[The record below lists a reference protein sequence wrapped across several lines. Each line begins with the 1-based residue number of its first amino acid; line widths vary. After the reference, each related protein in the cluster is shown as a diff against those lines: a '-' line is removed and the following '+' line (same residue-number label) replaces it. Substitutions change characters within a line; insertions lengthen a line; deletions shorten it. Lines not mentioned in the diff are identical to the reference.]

1 MSYLFENGSII
12 GQTLDYRST
21 TTTLIVD
28 EVNSAANV
36 EVVET
41 KSISVSST
49 ASGADVTGDNSASQS
64 LTLSSTLQEGDII
77 VVQTFMD
84 VGITDVD
91 DSGSSWVELI
101 GSGGSTNISN
111 INTQLVYKV
120 VASGNETTDKTVSW
134 DVADPSGGAVVVLV
148 RGGTATGLQSNYSAQ
163 NAASSNQ
170 FPSLSLSGVTSG
182 VALLFSAMDD
192 QPTSSISSFPSGF
205 TTAES
210 FSAGTTGDGCR
221 IYAGYEEGVTS
232 INGPSIEYNTAD
244 SIVNVSVLI
253 PIDEVTRT
261 AKTNSGVWDT
271 ESVYNDISF
280 VPSAATSATT
290 RTVTP
295 ITVTFMGEAYN
306 GEEDAASNTVSKEI
320 GPIVTGD
327 IFIAV
332 VHAESNTEITS
343 PTIDFQGEGFFTED
357 ASIIGGSSN
366 NIHAGIYRYTATDN
380 FNDKF
385 INLQYDN
392 DIENASLQVYKVS
405 DAAIQST
412 GSADIDLSLSLFSS
426 NAVTGGTGS
435 GLSATLNN
443 ITSNN
448 CVAFLSGYIDHS
460 NTSTDS
466 TFSTTSGTLT
476 EIDGV
481 YNASSNL
488 GRGDIGIIA
497 NPIHSA
503 VIDYTSDIDNPTG
516 VLAAAVYGVSQES
529 KTAASITPAAGY
541 VQELAVL
548 DDYFNYNVGASA
560 SRTIDISGATG
571 FNEVILFTFSA
582 RYAGSGTPPVADIN
596 SSATNYTA
604 IDTLNSGTFAAVFGG
619 TAVQDVEIAV
629 VTGSTSVTAQIDNSG
644 GSFTIVDRIAAVA
657 FEGLTSSATIHDS
670 AIDYSG
676 ASTITD
682 TINVVAGGLLI
693 ILAADGIDQTITETT
708 SLLGTITEGT
718 NNQDSDYKLYTAQ
731 VNTTGTATIQSVQ
744 SNSNSFESLTMYSIS
759 P

>member
-1 MSYLFENGSII
+1 MSSLFENGSII
-12 GQTLDYRST
+12 GKTLDYRST
-21 TTTLIVD
+21 VVTTYSD
-28 EVNSAANV
+28 EANAPANV

-41 KSISVSST
+41 KSISFSSS

-77 VVQTFMD
+77 VVQTYMD
-84 VGITDVD
+84 VGNATDVD

-101 GSGGSTNISN
+101 GSGGTTNISN

-134 DVADPSGGAVVVLV
+134 SLTDNRGGAVVVLV
-148 RGGTATGLQSNYSAQ
+148 RGGMATGLQSNFKNSSAVE
-163 NAASSNQ
+163 SLQ
-170 FPSLSLSGVTSG
+170 FEGLSLSGATSG
-182 VALLFSAMDD
+182 LALLFSAMDD
-192 QPTSSISSFPSGF
+192 ASTTFIDAFPSGF
-205 TTAES
+205 TTAED
-210 FSAGTTGDGCR
+210 FQAGGEFNGCH
-221 IYAGYEEGVTS
+221 IYAGYEEDVTS
-232 INGPSIEYNTAD
+232 IDGNTQITYNDQDA
-244 SIVNVSVLI
+244 IVNVSVLI
-253 PIDEVTRT
+253 PINVATRT

-280 VPSAATSATT
+280 DAVSATT

-295 ITVTFMGEAYN
+295 ITVTPMGVTYIS
-306 GEEDAASNTVSKEI
+306 GTASNTISFQV
-320 GPIVTGD
+320 GPLTEGD
-327 IFIAV
+327 KILAL

-343 PTIDFQGEGFFTED
+343 PTVTLDGTGTFTED

-366 NIHAGIYRYTATDN
+366 NIHAGIYSITSGTTSEDRLLTV
-380 FNDKF
+380 
-385 INLQYDN
+385 QYDYE
-392 DIENASLQVYKVS
+392 IENASVQVYKAS
-405 DAAIQST
+405 DVAIQST
-412 GSADIDLSLSLFSS
+412 GSADVNLSPSLFSS

-476 EIDGV
+476 EINAV
-481 YNASSNL
+481 YNEDSNL
-488 GRGDIGIIA
+488 GRGDMGIIA
-497 NPIHSA
+497 SPIQSA

-529 KTAASITPAAGY
+529 KTALSITPGTTYPGAT
-541 VQELAVL
+541 VL
-548 DDYFNYNVGASA
+548 DDYFDYSVSATA
-560 SRTIDISGATG
+560 SRSVDISGAAG
-571 FNEVILFTFSA
+571 SGEVILFTYSA
-582 RYAGSGTPPVADIN
+582 RYARGDPPVADVN

-604 IDTLNSGTFAAVFGG
+604 IDTSNTVITPFSGTVDQIA
-619 TAVQDVEIAV
+619 EIAV
-629 VTGSTSVTAQIDNSG
+629 VTGSSSVTAQINNSAG
-644 GSFTIVDRIAAVA
+644 GSIIIDRIAAVA

-670 AIDYSG
+670 AFDWSG
-676 ASTITD
+676 SSTITD

-693 ILAADGIDQTITETT
+693 ILASDGTNQTITETT
-708 SLLGTITEGT
+708 SGNSLLETITEGT
-718 NNQDSDYKLYTAQ
+718 NNQDADFKLYTAK
-731 VNTTGTATIQSVQ
+731 VITTGTATIESDQST
-744 SNSNSFESLTMYSIS
+744 SINNETLTMYSIS

>member
-1 MSYLFENGSII
+1 
-12 GQTLDYRST
+12 
-21 TTTLIVD
+21 
-28 EVNSAANV
+28 
-36 EVVET
+36 VVET
-41 KSISVSST
+41 KSISFNST
-49 ASGADVTGDNSASQS
+49 ASGADVTGDNSTSQS
-64 LTLSSTLQEGDII
+64 LTLSSTLEEGDII
-77 VVQTFMD
+77 VVQSYID
-84 VGITDVD
+84 GGGATDVD

-101 GSGGSTNISN
+101 GGGGSINISS
-111 INTQLVYKV
+111 IRTQLVYKV
-120 VASGNETTDKTVSW
+120 VASGNETTDKTVTW
-134 DVADPSGGAVVVLV
+134 DLPDNRGGAVVVLV
-148 RGGTATGLQSNYSAQ
+148 RGGTATGLQSNYK
-163 NAASSNQ
+163 NTNGNDTYQ
-170 FPSLSLSGVTSG
+170 FEGLSLSGATSG
-182 VALLFSAMDD
+182 LALLFSALDD
-192 QPTSSISSFPSGF
+192 DSTSSIVSFPSGF
-205 TTAES
+205 TTAEN
-210 FSAGTTGDGCR
+210 FQAGARFDGCR

-232 INGPSIEYNTAD
+232 IDSGTEITYSEAD

-253 PIDEVTRT
+253 PIYVATRT

-280 VPSAATSATT
+280 DAVSATT

-295 ITVTFMGEAYN
+295 ITVSSMAGVYISGAP
-306 GEEDAASNTVSKEI
+306 ANTVSKEI
-320 GPIVTGD
+320 GSIVTGD
-327 IFIAV
+327 ELIAV
-332 VHAESNTEITS
+332 VHAESDTGAITS
-343 PTIDFQGEGFFTED
+343 PTVELGVTSFTED
-357 ASIIGGSSN
+357 TSIIGGTSN
-366 NIHAGIYRYTATDN
+366 NIHAGIYSVTAVSSGTLTVN
-380 FNDKF
+380 V
-385 INLQYDN
+385 QYDN

-412 GSADIDLSLSLFSS
+412 GSADIDLSLSLVSS

-460 NTSTDS
+460 NTSTNS

-476 EIDGV
+476 EINAV
-481 YNASSNL
+481 YNEDSNL

-497 NPIHSA
+497 NPIQSA

-516 VLAAAVYGVSQES
+516 VLAAVVYGVSEES
-529 KTAASITPAAGY
+529 KTAAILNLEVT
-541 VQELAVL
+541 VL
-548 DDYFNYNVGASA
+548 DDYFDYDSSASA

-582 RYAGSGTPPVADIN
+582 RYAGSGTPVADVN

-604 IDTLNSGTFAAVFGG
+604 IDTLNSGTFVAFSG
-619 TAVQDVEIAV
+619 TNILDAEIAV
-629 VTGSTSVTAQIDNSG
+629 VTDSSSVTAQINNSG
-644 GSFTIVDRIAAVA
+644 GSFIIVNRFAAVA
-657 FEGLTSSATIHDS
+657 FEGLTSSATIYDS

-693 ILAADGIDQTITETT
+693 ILAADGTTQTITETT

-718 NNQDSDYKLYTAQ
+718 NNQDAGYIIYTAK
-731 VNTTGTATIQSVQ
+731 VNATGTATIQSIQ
-744 SNSNSFESLTMYSIS
+744 TGGTFETLVMYSIS